1 MPAVSNITA
10 AVTIDRQDCVALP
23 FRKRRGIHAQHII
36 DPSIGIDCVQKAA
49 ELRELCVK
57 RTVRRIAPKP
67 SRQALHRLEGHKARM
82 HPKPMVLKIIRR
94 GQRSPGLLIQ
104 RSRNIADFCA
114 VVAALDPWRIDCDGD
129 DIVLRHCVGLSLHF
143 QVPVA
148 SAVAAI
154 VILPVRVQLF
164 YVFHRRVENLRHFF
178 QRICRVTERHA
189 PGGPGSFFALLQ
201 QWFMRRTE
209 CVVRHRAVCTAP
221 PIVKRHLII
230 HRHRRRGRRGRGGRR
245 LRRWLCRGRGRFR
258 RHRRCRN
265 AVRRGGGAGGE
276 QKGKRG
282 KNYSVL
288 FHDTHL
294 LLKAPAGAD
303 ACIGPQALP

>member
-10 AVTIDRQDCVALP
+10 AVTIDRQDCVTLP
-23 FRKRRGIHAQHII
+23 FRKRRGIHVQHII
-36 DPSIGIDCVQKAA
+36 DPSIRIDCVQKVA

-57 RTVRRIAPKP
+57 RAVRRAIVEK
-67 SRQALHRLEGHKARM
+67 SDRLVQFLIGHKARM
-82 HPKPMVLKIIRR
+82 HPKPMVLEVIRR

-114 VVAALDPWRIDCDGD
+114 VVVAFNPWRIDCDGD

-189 PGGPGSFFALLQ
+189 LGGPDNFFALLRL
-201 QWFMRRTE
+201 WLMRCAER
-209 CVVRHRAVCTAP
+209 VVRHRAVCTAP

-230 HRHRRRGRRGRGGRR
+230 HRHRRRGRRGRGSRR
-245 LRRWLCRGRGRFR
+245 LKRWLCRGRGRFC
-258 RHRRCRN
+258 RHGGCRH
-265 AVRRGGGAGGE
+265 AVRRGGRAGGE
-276 QKGKRG
+276 KGKG
-282 KNYSVL
+282 YKNCSTF
-288 FHDTHL
+288 FHNT
-294 LLKAPAGAD
+294 
-303 ACIGPQALP
+303 